1 MIVIS
6 DARAELW
13 RYPLAKPAGSVT
25 AMDVV
30 VTTLTGEDGQTGTGF
45 VPIALGVDDLPLRAA
60 QSLLERF
67 VCGRELEH
75 PVALWRRLVT
85 SFGHGVRN
93 YRTGFGPHFNAI
105 ASIDV
110 AAWDLYAKTL
120 GVPLG
125 VAMGGTMRRMPVYGS
140 GRFARG
146 QDPEEAADIAS
157 DFMREGRLGIKVRV
171 QAIPQDAKLLRA
183 VAERIDGK
191 VDLMMD
197 ANQRGNESTAPR
209 LLREAAEV
217 GALFVEEPLPVT
229 HHAGYEALARTS
241 PCPIATGENFF
252 GSQEAA
258 PYLINR
264 WCSVIQPD
272 LTSMAG
278 LTECL
283 RTAQLAEHC
292 NVEVAPHFFPGLF
305 IQLAA
310 CTPHMKWL
318 EDFPTI
324 EPLFSVIPET
334 ASDGY
339 MSPPEGAGHGLVLSD
354 DARAEFRIG

>member
-1 MIVIS
+1 MITIA

-13 RYPLAKPAGSVT
+13 RYRLDPPAGSVT

-30 VTTLTGEDGQTGTGF
+30 VTTLTAEDGQTGTGF
-45 VPIALGVDDLPLRAA
+45 VPVALGVDDLPLRAA
-60 QSLLERF
+60 RSLLERF
-67 VCGRELEH
+67 VAGTALDH
-75 PVALWRRLVT
+75 PVALWRRIVG
-85 SFGHGVRN
+85 SFGHGVRS
-93 YRTGFGPHFNAI
+93 YRTGFGPHFNAL

-110 AAWDLYAKTL
+110 AAWDLYAKAL
-120 GVPLG
+120 NVPMG
-125 VAMGGTMRRMPVYGS
+125 VAMGGTPRRMPVYGS
-140 GRFARG
+140 GRFKRG
-146 QDPEEAADIAS
+146 QDPQEAADIAS
-157 DFMREGRLGIKVRV
+157 AFMREGARGVKVRCEAV
-171 QAIPQDAKLLRA
+171 PRDAKLLRA
-183 VAERIDGK
+183 VAERIDGEI
-191 VDLMMD
+191 DLMID
-197 ANQRGNESTAPR
+197 ANQRGTESSAVR
-209 LLREAAEV
+209 LLHEAAAV

-229 HHAGYEALARTS
+229 HHAGYEALARTT
-241 PCPIATGENFF
+241 PCPIATGENFC

-324 EPLFSVIPET
+324 EPLFAVIPVMEP
-334 ASDGY
+334 DGY
-339 MSPPEGAGHGLVLSD
+339 MTPPDAPGHGLVLSD